1 MARTQTT
8 FEGIGALEGVPVTVN
23 ASPPSLGELI
33 LRAFLT
39 ERDFETV
46 SGDLLEEYREN
57 VCATRGALRADLWYW
72 AQVLGF
78 AWRDAGSWAILFAAV
93 FLARTAIDWH
103 MPTADFHT
111 RSAIS
116 TLAAVGNFLAAG
128 LRAGSRSGWSAAGA
142 IAGLATAGLAL
153 PLQFLGAGMLL
164 VLWHDPTIVAAIRG
178 SGGLEEVYTLP
189 LLTVLPGI
197 LFGAIGGALGARTR
211 RSRPSGHSLSP

>member
-1 MARTQTT
+1 M
-8 FEGIGALEGVPVTVN
+8 TVN
-23 ASPPSLGELI
+23 ASPPSLGELL

-39 ERDFETV
+39 ERDFESV
-46 SGDLLEEYREN
+46 SGDLLEQYREN
-57 VCATRGALRADLWYW
+57 VYATRGRLRADLWYL

-78 AWRDAGSWAILFAAV
+78 AWRDAGSWAVLFAAA
-93 FLARTAIDWH
+93 FLARTAMDWH

-116 TLAAVGNFLAAG
+116 TLAGVGIFLAAG
-128 LRAGSRSGWSAAGA
+128 IRAGSRSGSSAAGA
-142 IAGLATAGLAL
+142 VAGLATAGLAL

-164 VLWHDPTIVAAIRG
+164 VLWHDPSTVAAIRS

-211 RSRPSGHSLSP
+211 PSRASGQSLSP